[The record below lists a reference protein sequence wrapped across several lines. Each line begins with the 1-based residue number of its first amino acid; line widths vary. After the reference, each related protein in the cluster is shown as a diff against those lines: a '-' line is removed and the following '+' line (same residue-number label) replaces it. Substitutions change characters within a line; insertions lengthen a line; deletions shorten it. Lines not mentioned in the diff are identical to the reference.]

1 MANNELLNEVKKEVS
16 KANQR
21 LARLESQFGKDT
33 WASKKLSSKLDNET
47 LGAWSSASRIKI
59 PKDVTPDDLER
70 IKKATEEFLRAKT
83 STVRGVKSQIKS
95 IKGGFKKTFDI
106 SDEEAEAM
114 YQAFNEDLIN
124 WILRYIEPSEFWQII
139 QEAKEKQM
147 SYESFER
154 LIEDYIAIGNDDDI
168 REKLEQI
175 YERYVE
181 G

>member
-21 LARLESQFGKDT
+21 LARLEKQFGKDT
-33 WASKKLSSKLDNET
+33 WASKKLLSKLDNET

-83 STVRGVKSQIKS
+83 STVRGVKNQIKS
-95 IKGGFKKTFDI
+95 IKSGFKKTYDI

-114 YQAFNEDLIN
+114 YQAFNEDLIQ
-124 WILRYIEPSEFWQII
+124 WIIRYIEPSEFWQII
-139 QEAKEKQM
+139 QEAKENHL
-147 SYESFER
+147 SEDSFEK
-154 LIEDYIAIGNDDDI
+154 LIDDYIMIGNDDDI

>member
-83 STVRGVKSQIKS
+83 STVRGVKNQIQS
-95 IKGGFKKTFDI
+95 IKGGFKKTFDV

-114 YQAFNEDLIN
+114 YQAFNEDLIQ
-124 WILRYIEPSEFWQII
+124 WITRYIEPSEFWQII
-139 QEAKEKQM
+139 QEAKENHL
-147 SYESFER
+147 SEDSFEK
-154 LIEDYIAIGNDDDI
+154 LIDNYIMIGNDDDI